1 MLNIKRNWHVERC
14 DVLDGLRM
22 LPDGCINA
30 VVTSPPYY
38 ALRSYLPADHPDKH
52 LEHGSEPT
60 PEAFIATMVEV
71 FEEVRRVLRD
81 DGVCWVNLGDSYN
94 QYNGNRGPAAGLNVS
109 HNDSMP
115 AAERGLGAG
124 ELKPGDKLNMPH
136 RVAEA
141 MQAAGWYWRD
151 TVIWHKKSPM
161 PESVSGW
168 KWTRCKVKVRPQQNP
183 QNAGK
188 YASGSGSRTAR
199 PGSGGVTGVMPE
211 EYQTQWSECPG
222 CAKCK
227 PNDGWVLRRGS
238 WRCTQA
244 HEYVF
249 QFTKAPWIGPKIGNV
264 DRMSNED
271 CRWLALF
278 LDTEGNIIV
287 RRSRNKGKCDD
298 YSAQI
303 AIGNTN
309 RAIVDEAHRIVGC
322 GNVNVRPGKNAPMY
336 YLTFSS
342 KIAAAILRRVYPY
355 LIVKKRQ
362 AHLAMF
368 AQSLLKNRGGQNRP
382 SDVTATLERCW
393 AESKLCNHFGT
404 PDLSWLPPIGVVAES
419 VEYGRWGETDYFCDG
434 EAAKVP
440 HTEGTVARFGKNNS
454 LNSAG
459 PRAQAAA
466 AGEVRANGSFKETLT
481 AGLIGGANPRN
492 VLSLAHEPTKEKHFA
507 AYPSELV
514 HFCLKPSIAHAYCA
528 ACGAPHAPMVIEERI
543 ATRPALT
550 NKIWKHEDG
559 DHVGQ
564 RSDDSPNLDPE
575 RHIKR
580 TTVVGYKPSC
590 GCNAGTTSGLV
601 MDPYCGTGTTGR
613 VALKLGA
620 RFLGFELNPEYKAIA
635 DRQAKKKLP
644 LFT

>member
-1 MLNIKRNWHVERC
+1 MESHAMLNIKRNWHVERC

-71 FEEVRRVLRD
+71 FTEVRRVLRD
-81 DGVCWVNLGDSYN
+81 DGVCWMNLGDSYN

-141 MQAAGWYWRD
+141 LQAAGWYWRD

-168 KWTRCKVKVRPQQNP
+168 KWTRCKVKVK
-183 QNAGK
+183 AG
-188 YASGSGSRTAR
+188 AVARMGERTGSGFDYRETELAEW
-199 PGSGGVTGVMPE
+199 T
-211 EYQTQWSECPG
+211 ECPG

-249 QFTKAPWIGPKIGNV
+249 
-264 DRMSNED
+264 
-271 CRWLALF
+271 
-278 LDTEGNIIV
+278 
-287 RRSRNKGKCDD
+287 
-298 YSAQI
+298 
-303 AIGNTN
+303 
-309 RAIVDEAHRIVGC
+309 
-322 GNVNVRPGKNAPMY
+322 
-336 YLTFSS
+336 
-342 KIAAAILRRVYPY
+342 
-355 LIVKKRQ
+355 
-362 AHLAMF
+362 MF
-368 AQSLLKNRGGQNRP
+368 AKSP
-382 SDVTATLERCW
+382 
-393 AESKLCNHFGT
+393 
-404 PDLSWLPPIGVVAES
+404 
-419 VEYGRWGETDYFCDG
+419 DYFCDG
-434 EAAKVP
+434 EAAKEKAVG
-440 HTEGTVARFGKNNS
+440 GTPGNKTHKLQECRVNGKP
-454 LNSAG
+454 LGIAG
-459 PRAQAAA
+459 
-466 AGEVRANGSFKETLT
+466 GLT
-481 AGLIGGANPRN
+481 NMTAVERANPRN

-514 HFCLKPSIAHAYCA
+514 HFCLKPSIANAYCDK
-528 ACGAPHAPMVIEERI
+528 CGAPHAPMVLEERV

-550 NKIWKHEDG
+550 NKIWKHDDG

-590 GCNAGTTSGLV
+590 GCNAGTTSGIV